1 MMTMM
6 IKMIT
11 LSMKSILI
19 RIIKVMGFLSIRDTV
34 VLNMVNPDLVDLDM
48 GNPALVDMDMGNPG
62 LVDMDMGNLD
72 LVNMYMGN
80 PAMEDLDTGNPA
92 MVDMDMENTAMA
104 DKAMGT
110 TADLV
115 LGKDVFY
122 DFNLIFSCY
131 FLIFRFLIKQNF

>member
-48 GNPALVDMDMGNPG
+48 GNPALVDMDMGN
-62 LVDMDMGNLD
+62 LD

-115 LGKDVFY
+115 LGKDVLY